1 MATGTAVATPET
13 ADMRRFRLLVGGNAA
28 SSFGSF
34 LNMVALH
41 LFVYEATG
49 SAFATGVFLMV
60 RMACGFV
67 AGMVG
72 GVVATRLPRKAV
84 MITCDVLQAVV
95 LVVFALLPSS
105 ARVHMLPVVAVSI
118 GLLTTTSGVV
128 LRSSVP
134 DLVGPENRLRANG
147 LLVTGRAA
155 SMAVGFA
162 CGAVL
167 VSAVGYQVAFLIDA
181 GTFLVSAAMLIST
194 PLRFPAR
201 SSAARV
207 TSGGGFRAKRRA
219 VVAALVA
226 APAVLA
232 IVSIRAVDAFG
243 SASHQVGVPV
253 HATQVSPEAPASFV
267 GGFWAAWAVGLFAAH
282 QVASRLYR
290 GDRRRVEWAFAV
302 GTATMSLAFIAAF
315 TDVGYLWVLLVL
327 LVAGMADGFTE
338 ISYTTRVQ
346 AEPEPARG
354 HFFGLT
360 AMAENAGFGVGVLV
374 AGGLLEVWRPFTVV
388 ALMHGAV
395 VVIALTYL
403 VVAVARRDRGP
414 RPADN
419 PIPSE
424 RT

>member
-1 MATGTAVATPET
+1 MTTDAPVAAPKT
-13 ADMRRFRLLVGGNAA
+13 ADMRRFQVLVAGNAA

-67 AGMVG
+67 AGLLG

-134 DLVGPENRLRANG
+134 DLVGPDNRLRANG

-181 GTFLVSAAMLIST
+181 GTFLVSAAVLVCT

-201 SSAARV
+201 GGSAR
-207 TSGGGFRAKRRA
+207 TTGGGFRSRRRA

-226 APAVLA
+226 APAVLV

-253 HATQVSPEAPASFV
+253 HATQVSPDDPASFV

-282 QVASRLYR
+282 QVASRFYR
-290 GDRRRVEWAFAV
+290 GDQRRVEWAFAV

-315 TDVGYLWVLLVL
+315 TDIGYLWVLLVL

-374 AGGLLEVWRPFTVV
+374 AGGLLEVWRPFAVV
-388 ALMHGAV
+388 ALLHGVV

-403 VVAVARRDRGP
+403 VVAVARSP
-414 RPADN
+414 RSTGE
-419 PIPSE
+419 PIPSS
-424 RT
+424 RS